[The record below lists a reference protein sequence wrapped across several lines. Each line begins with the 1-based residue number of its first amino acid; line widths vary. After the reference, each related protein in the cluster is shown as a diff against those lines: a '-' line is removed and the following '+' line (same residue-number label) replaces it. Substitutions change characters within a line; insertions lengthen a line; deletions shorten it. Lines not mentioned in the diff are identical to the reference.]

1 MTLQRNLA
9 LRQERSSNATA
20 HLRARLL
27 SSTESLR
34 LTQEQAEDDNKN
46 RGTSRKPIKRTPSV
60 RGRINERASKSR
72 GEQVSKGITLLQQT
86 GDNTTR
92 LGGTVLESGGSC
104 ITIQTSH
111 GNTEEG
117 ATGQELFVGLAE
129 AGAQLEDDKE
139 QLVNDE
145 GPFAAPAV

>member
-20 HLRARLL
+20 HLLARLL
-27 SSTESLR
+27 SPTEGLR
-34 LTQEQAEDDNKN
+34 LTQEQTEDDNKD
-46 RGTSRKPIKRTPSV
+46 RWTSRKPIKRTPSV
-60 RGRINERASKSR
+60 WGRINERASKSR
-72 GEQVSKGITLLQQT
+72 GEQVSKSITLLQQT

-92 LGGTVLESGGSC
+92 LGGTVLERGGSC

-129 AGAQLEDDKE
+129 ASA
-139 QLVNDE
+139 
-145 GPFAAPAV
+145 